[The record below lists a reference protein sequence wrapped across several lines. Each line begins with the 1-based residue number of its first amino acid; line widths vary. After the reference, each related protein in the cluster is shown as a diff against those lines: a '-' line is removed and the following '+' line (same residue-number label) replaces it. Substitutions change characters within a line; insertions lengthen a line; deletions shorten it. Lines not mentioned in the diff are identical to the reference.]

1 MILLPLFCG
10 AQDLPKKIPTAPDS
24 ITTNYATEAR
34 KGNRIYDDRDEC
46 YAQYVNAVKLAK
58 RWQQRYDVKVRQYD
72 KLAEEMLTKEQ
83 VQALTDE
90 QYAQFQKDVR
100 KLTKSVNRWKAVV
113 WVLAGYGFAST
124 VVAAVFIGTK

>member
-1 MILLPLFCG
+1 MP
-10 AQDLPKKIPTAPDS
+10 QNTNTANASDT
-24 ITTNYATEAR
+24 ITEADAAR
-34 KGNRIYDDRDEC
+34 IGNRIYDDRDEC

-83 VQALTDE
+83 VQALTDQ
-90 QYAQFQKDVR
+90 QYAQFQKDVQ
-100 KLTKSVNRWKAVV
+100 KLSKANNRWKAVV
-113 WVLAGYGFAST
+113 WVLAGYGAAAT

>member
-10 AQDLPKKIPTAPDS
+10 AQDLPQNTNTANASDT
-24 ITTNYATEAR
+24 ITEADAAR
-34 KGNRIYDDRDEC
+34 IGNRIYDDRDEC

-83 VQALTDE
+83 VQALTDQ
-90 QYAQFQKDVR
+90 QYAQFQKDVQ
-100 KLTKSVNRWKAVV
+100 KLSKANNRWKAVV
-113 WVLAGYGFAST
+113 WVLAGYGAAAT